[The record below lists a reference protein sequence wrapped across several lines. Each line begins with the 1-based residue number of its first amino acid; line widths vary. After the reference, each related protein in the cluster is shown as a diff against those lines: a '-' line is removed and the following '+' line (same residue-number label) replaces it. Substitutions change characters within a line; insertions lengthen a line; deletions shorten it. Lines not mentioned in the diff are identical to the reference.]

1 MKRVWWETI
10 YRIRNEFRIESLDSR
25 SVRNDSFSLCSPRWL
40 SVVEIERKITFKSV
54 EFSSGSVRNRFSFSS
69 ELIRT
74 ERLFFFL
81 RTHSNTPCE
90 QIELIF
96 IGNTTLLGI
105 ATVISIA
112 SDSFRTAL
120 DSFRSASDS
129 FRTASEWLRNRIR
142 SQNLPTPS
150 LRWRKITR
158 EENTAVKALSLRKF
172 GMLRNDSEW
181 PERV

>member
-74 ERLFFFL
+74 ERLFFFENSL
-81 RTHSNTPCE
+81 KYSLWTDRTDIHRKHY
-90 QIELIF
+90 
-96 IGNTTLLGI
+96 
-105 ATVISIA
+105 AT
-112 SDSFRTAL
+112 RH
-120 DSFRSASDS
+120 
-129 FRTASEWLRNRIR
+129 RNRHFDRFGLVPNCFGLIPKCFGLIP
-142 SQNLPTPS
+142 NC
-150 LRWRKITR
+150 
-158 EENTAVKALSLRKF
+158 F
-172 GMLRNDSEW
+172 GMTSESNQK
-181 PERV
+181 PKSTDTLSKMKKDNQGGKHGGESTEFA